1 MAHALTDTV
10 EKGAPMFVS
19 INHLFAATLAAVL
32 VAPLAGCQGDSS
44 SVALGVL
51 AKERVSLT
59 ATASEIVVERP
70 IAEGSAVKVG
80 DVLIRLDDTLQKAG
94 LALAQ
99 AKLAQAQ
106 ADLDKLVDGARREE
120 IAIAQANVE
129 AAQAAFEEAS
139 TVLKRDTVLLERGT
153 ITEARFDQVV
163 ARRDE
168 AQAQLTRATEQLQQ
182 LTSGAREEDVR
193 IFQANVDAARAS
205 VASEQRKLDN
215 LTVRSS
221 REGVLDSLPWNLG
234 ERVSMGSPV
243 AIVLAG
249 DVPFARVYVPEAA
262 RTKLSTGDTIS
273 VRVDGVDK
281 ALEGHVNWIS
291 SDPSFTPYYALNQT
305 ERSRLM
311 YVAEIALPEEAADLP
326 VGLPAQA
333 ILP

>member
-1 MAHALTDTV
+1 MLVSKSKFSNAAFALF
-10 EKGAPMFVS
+10 GS
-19 INHLFAATLAAVL
+19 VL
-32 VAPLAGCQGDSS
+32 LAGCQEDSG

-51 AKERVSLT
+51 AKERVSLS
-59 ATASEIVVERP
+59 ATASEIVVARP
-70 IAEGSAVKVG
+70 VPEGSVVKAG

-94 LALAQ
+94 LKLAE

-106 ADLDKLVDGARREE
+106 ADLDKLVGGARREE

-129 AAQAAFEEAS
+129 AAQASFDEAS
-139 TVLKRDTVLLERGT
+139 TVLKRNSVLLERGT
-153 ITEARFDQVV
+153 ITKARFDQDV

-168 AQAQLTRATEQLQQ
+168 AQAQLTRANEQLQQ

-193 IFQANVDAARAS
+193 ISQANVDAARAS
-205 VASEQRKLDN
+205 VASEQSKLEN

-221 REGVLDSLPWNLG
+221 RDGVLDSLPWNLG
-234 ERVSMGSPV
+234 ERVAMGSPV

-249 DVPFARVYVPEAA
+249 DVPFARVYVPETA
-262 RTKLSTGDTIS
+262 RTRLSTGDTIS
-273 VRVDGVDK
+273 VHVDGVD
-281 ALEGHVNWIS
+281 AAFEGHVKWIS

-311 YVAEIALPEEAADLP
+311 YVAEISLPAEAAQLP

>member
-1 MAHALTDTV
+1 
-10 EKGAPMFVS
+10 MFE
-19 INHLFAATLAAVL
+19 FAKTIVRLTLAGI
-32 VAPLAGCQGDSS
+32 VAGFLTGCQQDDP

-51 AKERVSLT
+51 AKERVSLS

-70 IAEGSAVKVG
+70 VAEGSRVMAG
-80 DVLIRLDDTLQKAG
+80 DVLIRLDDTLQAASVS
-94 LALAQ
+94 LAK

-106 ADLDKLVDGARREE
+106 ADLDKLIGGARREE

-129 AAQAAFEEAS
+129 AADAAFEEAS
-139 TVLKRDTVLLERGT
+139 TALKRNRQLLERGT
-153 ITEARFDQVV
+153 ITQARFDQDV

-168 AQAQLTRATEQLQQ
+168 AQAQLTSATEHLQQ
-182 LTSGAREEDVR
+182 LTTGAREEDVR
-193 IFQANVDAARAS
+193 IFEAKLAAAQAS
-205 VASEQRKLDN
+205 LASEQRKLEN

-221 REGVLDSLPWNLG
+221 RDGVLDSLPWNLG

-249 DVPFARVYVPEAA
+249 DVPFARVYIPETA
-262 RTKLSTGDTIS
+262 RTLISAGDKLSVLI
-273 VRVDGVDK
+273 DGVEAPFDGQVK
-281 ALEGHVNWIS
+281 WIS

-311 YVAEIALPEEAADLP
+311 YVAELSLPQTAADLP